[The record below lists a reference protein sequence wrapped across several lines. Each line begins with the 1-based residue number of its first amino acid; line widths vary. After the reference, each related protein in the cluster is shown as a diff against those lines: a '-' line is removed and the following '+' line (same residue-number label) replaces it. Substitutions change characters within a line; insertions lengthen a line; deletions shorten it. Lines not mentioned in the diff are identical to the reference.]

1 MDAYAFVRE
10 TTREGLDRLAALVG
24 DESGVVSFVPLIG
37 AYAAF
42 VKISDEDPGVVRRA
56 FDSVAK
62 IDELMSVDTFVGSS
76 PGARGDVDVAPPR
89 TGASRL
95 SAARLSQPSADL
107 WGLDIPPIS
116 PIPMPMRGGVGT
128 LVAFVQLTT
137 EPGATTEVYA
147 QISTMP
153 GVVGAAVI
161 AGPTVGVLVEI
172 TAEDEHALAFAA
184 ETVAS
189 ATGVD
194 EVSIS
199 VGVTRLGA
207 GLKYR

>member
-10 TTREGLDRLAALVG
+10 TTRDGLERLAALVD
-24 DESGVVSFVPLIG
+24 DEPGVVSFVPLIG

-42 VKISDEDPGVVRRA
+42 VKVSDEDPIVVRRA
-56 FDSVAK
+56 FDAIAD
-62 IDELMSVDTFVGSS
+62 IDELIGVDTFVGSS
-76 PGARGDVDVAPPR
+76 PAARGDIDIALPR
-89 TGASRL
+89 SG
-95 SAARLSQPSADL
+95 AARLSPARLSEASADI

-116 PIPMPMRGGVGT
+116 PIPMPTRGGTGT

-147 QISTMP
+147 QVSTMP

-161 AGPTVGVLVEI
+161 AGTTVGVLVEI

-184 ETVAS
+184 ETAAS
-189 ATGVD
+189 SAGVD
-194 EVSIS
+194 DVSIS
-199 VGVTRLGA
+199 VGAT
-207 GLKYR
+207 GLSSGLTSL